1 MENWFNNWINFI
13 SSKHAEEE
21 RIMHST
27 HSNIKFTSYNDVDEV
42 VDELFDSLR
51 SRYQGNL
58 ETSRR
63 GSDFIFDSVQLKYYK
78 CHRVNL
84 VVHIL
89 ILQAGYKRKKQK

>member
-1 MENWFNNWINFI
+1 
-13 SSKHAEEE
+13 
-21 RIMHST
+21 MHSR
-27 HSNIKFTSYNDVDEV
+27 HNNIKFTSYNDVDEV